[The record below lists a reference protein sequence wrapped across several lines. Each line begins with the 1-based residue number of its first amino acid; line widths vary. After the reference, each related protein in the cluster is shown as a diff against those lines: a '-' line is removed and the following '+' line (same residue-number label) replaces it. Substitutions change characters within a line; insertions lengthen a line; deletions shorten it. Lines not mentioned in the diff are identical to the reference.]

1 LGAATTFQSGS
12 HHHQCLRLTTA
23 YLPQAADLIGV
34 AVTWLTAIILMLAG
48 AMVVGRRMPPEIQIG
63 IGWGALCIVLTV
75 WGVLVPFSLVVPATV
90 FVSLAL
96 CVLALRDRRPSLST
110 WKTFGRIVPVTLVF
124 WLVIAPMQP
133 SQPDTWL
140 NLLPNAFYLVDWGRL
155 PTAALP
161 PSYSYL
167 PAAPYNTQ
175 FVSYLGSFGSPNYPA
190 AGMSLINAVFLLAVG
205 LLIARTLAMPL
216 LTPDAVL
223 PWGAIAGGML
233 LVTLLNPGFVPRFH
247 LSAYGETALAATAAM
262 SGWLLVSAQ
271 SEIAAG
277 RHPEGA
283 LVGIGLV
290 LAAMVNAKQSGIG
303 LVAASAGAAVLT
315 SWAEG
320 GRQRRTMLRLVALA
334 LISPLA
340 LYTLWRYH
348 VSIAGVH
355 ELKPLPFAQWNWAKA
370 PEILASAGRVV
381 AGKVVYLSCAAAAL
395 IAWPLLL
402 RRQGWTLTTRLLAY
416 HACLLAL
423 YNGFLLLTY
432 IGLFSGEMSIQAH
445 SFFRYNTH
453 LALVLVL
460 ALALAARDLGIGQW
474 LVEKRARVVG
484 SLALAAAVLAPLGYA
499 YRLRFDLDM
508 PQPLVRSLATNLKA
522 YLTDGD
528 RLALLLPGDNNSVAT
543 MIAGVLTDTPPRRR
557 GLDLLPRNT
566 ADPAT
571 LDEAARLGYR
581 LALISCVPEGWEELP
596 PSQAVL
602 LRHGPDGWRPLAEWP
617 YPPHAAERQWKAIL
631 SSGPLCRRS

>member
-1 LGAATTFQSGS
+1 
-12 HHHQCLRLTTA
+12 
-23 YLPQAADLIGV
+23 
-34 AVTWLTAIILMLAG
+34 
-48 AMVVGRRMPPEIQIG
+48 
-63 IGWGALCIVLTV
+63 
-75 WGVLVPFSLVVPATV
+75 
-90 FVSLAL
+90 
-96 CVLALRDRRPSLST
+96 
-110 WKTFGRIVPVTLVF
+110 VTLVF

-175 FVSYLGSFGSPNYPA
+175 FVSYLGSFVSPNYPA

-223 PWGAIAGGML
+223 PWGTIAGGML

-247 LSAYGETALAATAAM
+247 LSAYGETALATTAAM
-262 SGWLLVSAQ
+262 SAWLLVSAQ

-277 RHPEGA
+277 RPPEGA
-283 LVGIGLV
+283 LFGIGLV

-303 LVAASAGAAVLT
+303 LVAASAGAGVLT

-320 GRQRRTMLRLVALA
+320 GRQRRSMLRLVALA
-334 LISPLA
+334 VISPLA

-348 VSIAGVH
+348 VSIAGVD
-355 ELKPLPFAQWNWAKA
+355 ELKPLPLAQWNWAKV

-381 AGKVVYLSCAAAAL
+381 AGKVVYFSCAAAAL

-432 IGLFSGEMSIQAH
+432 IGLFSSEMSIQAH

-460 ALALAARDLGIGQW
+460 ALVLAARDLGIGQW
-474 LVEKRARVVG
+474 LVEKPARAGGR
-484 SLALAAAVLAPLGYA
+484 LALAIAVLAPLWYA

-508 PQPLVRSLATNLKA
+508 PQPLVRTLATNLKA
-522 YLTDGD
+522 YLADGD

-543 MIAGVLTDTPPRRR
+543 MIAGLLADTAPRRR
-557 GLDLLPRNT
+557 RLDLLRRNA
-566 ADPAT
+566 ADPVT
-571 LDEAARLGYR
+571 LDEAARLGYT

-596 PSQAVL
+596 PSQAAL
-602 LRHGPDGWRPLAEWP
+602 LRHGPDGWRRLAEWR
-617 YPPHAAERQWKAIL
+617 YPPHATERRWKAIL
-631 SSGPLCRRS
+631 SSGPLCGRS